1 MERSQFTFY
10 ASFAKAAE
18 RIRKKSDRCDFYD
31 AVKDYAI
38 YGKEPDLDVVSD
50 TVAVAFELV
59 RPTLDVSKRK
69 AESGKRG
76 GTTSKLEAPGS
87 KGKQTESKRKQ
98 SESKPEAKRS
108 KPKQPASEKE
118 GEKEDEVEGEKESE
132 IENECSKILPPGG
145 GNTKSPAA
153 AAGVS
158 PISSAVAMVQ
168 ADYLNRV
175 NATASPASLDEL
187 AGFVEAMGPDVCRR
201 AFDIALDERITRWSY
216 IRGILQD
223 KQQRGVKCLAD
234 WDALDGQR
242 QKKRRDGTFQYDYGD
257 VGGSL

>member
-1 MERSQFTFY
+1 MERSQFTWY
-10 ASFAKAAE
+10 RSYYEALRTLPAK
-18 RIRKKSDRCDFYD
+18 DF
-31 AVKDYAI
+31 K
-38 YGKEPDLDVVSD
+38 
-50 TVAVAFELV
+50 VAVLAICAYALDEEVPSLSGVPNSVFTLI
-59 RPTLDVSKRK
+59 RPTLDSGRNK
-69 AESGKRG
+69 AANRLK
-76 GTTSKLEAPGS
+76 
-87 KGKQTESKRKQ
+87 KQKTNQEQ
-98 SESKPEAKRS
+98 TDNKPEQTRK
-108 KPKQPASEKE
+108 EKE
-118 GEKEDEVEGEKESE
+118 GEGEREEESEREGE
-132 IENECSKILPPGG
+132 NDMLKILPPGG
-145 GNTKSPAA
+145 GNTKSPAV

-158 PISSAVAMVQ
+158 PLSSAVAMVQ

-242 QKKRRDGTFQYDYGD
+242 QKKRRDGAFQYDYGD
-257 VGGSL
+257 MGGSL

>member
-1 MERSQFTFY
+1 MKRDQFTWYRSYYEALRTLPAKDFQIAVLAICAY
-10 ASFAKAAE
+10 ALDE
-18 RIRKKSDRCDFYD
+18 EI
-31 AVKDYAI
+31 
-38 YGKEPDLDVVSD
+38 PDLSGVPYSVF
-50 TVAVAFELV
+50 TLI
-59 RPTLDVSKRK
+59 RPTLDSGKIKAANRANKRK
-69 AESGKRG
+69 TNRE
-76 GTTSKLEAPGS
+76 
-87 KGKQTESKRKQ
+87 Q
-98 SESKPEAKRS
+98 SENKPGTNEEQTDNKPEQTRKER
-108 KPKQPASEKE
+108 E
-118 GEKEDEVEGEKESE
+118 GEGERVEESEREGE
-132 IENECSKILPPGG
+132 NDMLKILPPGG

-158 PISSAVAMVQ
+158 PLSSAVAMVQ

-175 NATASPASLDEL
+175 NAAASPASLDEL
-187 AGFVEAMGPDVCRR
+187 AGFVEAMGPDCCRR

-257 VGGSL
+257 MGGSL

>member
-1 MERSQFTFY
+1 MERSQFTWY
-10 ASFAKAAE
+10 RSYYEALRTLPAK
-18 RIRKKSDRCDFYD
+18 DF
-31 AVKDYAI
+31 K
-38 YGKEPDLDVVSD
+38 
-50 TVAVAFELV
+50 VAVLAICAYALDEEVPSLSGVPNSVFTLI
-59 RPTLDVSKRK
+59 RPTLDSGRNKAANRLNKRK
-69 AESGKRG
+69 TNQE
-76 GTTSKLEAPGS
+76 
-87 KGKQTESKRKQ
+87 QTDN
-98 SESKPEAKRS
+98 KPEQTRK
-108 KPKQPASEKE
+108 EKE
-118 GEKEDEVEGEKESE
+118 GENDML
-132 IENECSKILPPGG
+132 KILPPGG

-158 PISSAVAMVQ
+158 PLSSAVAMVQ

-175 NATASPASLDEL
+175 NAAASPASLDEL
-187 AGFVEAMGPDVCRR
+187 AGFVEAMGPDCCRR

-257 VGGSL
+257 MGGSL